1 MSAAREHLIAATCDL
16 LEAQG
21 YHATGLSQILAASG
35 APKGSLY
42 YYFPK
47 GKEALAAEAVER
59 SARQV
64 AERIARNLAGAPS
77 PGPGLRALADRI
89 AEAVEQTGFR
99 AGGPL
104 MTVALETATG
114 SERLNLVCREAYE
127 RLQGAFAA
135 WLAGYGLQPARAGE
149 LATFITASLEGG
161 ILLSRVA
168 HSGDPLRR
176 IGVELARA
184 LAAETAG
191 MPPLREE
198 SQK

>member
-1 MSAAREHLIAATCDL
+1 
-16 LEAQG
+16 
-21 YHATGLSQILAASG
+21 
-35 APKGSLY
+35 
-42 YYFPK
+42 
-47 GKEALAAEAVER
+47 
-59 SARQV
+59 
-64 AERIARNLAGAPS
+64 
-77 PGPGLRALADRI
+77 
-89 AEAVEQTGFR
+89 
-99 AGGPL
+99 
-104 MTVALETATG
+104 
-114 SERLNLVCREAYE
+114 
-127 RLQGAFAA
+127 
-135 WLAGYGLQPARAGE
+135 LQPARAGE